1 MIEQQTL
8 EGYIKY
14 AEDLIAKIKSR
25 QTIDPRFTAIQV
37 TETSN
42 PYDIYIQ
49 NSTPNNTTYRVSF
62 IPTDGGTPYTQF
74 EYLVGGSV
82 TFYGFEI
89 LDDPVNWTD
98 RVTMVIT
105 FKNPYGNADL
115 FIKFRARSISS
126 GTIQVVQI

>member
-14 AEDLIAKIKSR
+14 AEGLIAKIKSF
-25 QTIDPRFTAIQV
+25 QTVDPRFTAIRV
-37 TETSN
+37 TETAN

-49 NSTPNNTTYRVSF
+49 NSTPNNSTYRVSF

-74 EYLVGGSV
+74 EYLVGGNV
-82 TFYGFEI
+82 TYFGFEI
-89 LDDPVNWTD
+89 LDDPVDWAD

-105 FKNPYGNADL
+105 FKNPYGFADL

-126 GTIQVVQI
+126 GTIEVEQI